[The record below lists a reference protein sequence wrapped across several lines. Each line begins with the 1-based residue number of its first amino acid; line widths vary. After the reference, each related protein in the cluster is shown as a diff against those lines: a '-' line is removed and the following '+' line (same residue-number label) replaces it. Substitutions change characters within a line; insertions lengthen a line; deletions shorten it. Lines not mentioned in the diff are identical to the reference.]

1 MALDIVN
8 IDWGGWHT
16 TWYRFIA
23 APLLLGL
30 FAQDGSGHKSYESDW
45 TSDGAMR
52 VVSATNKSVDGS
64 SAGGIVADLRVECCC
79 LRHDNC

>member
-1 MALDIVN
+1 MA
-8 IDWGGWHT
+8 HCQA
-16 TWYRFIA
+16 YRFIA

-30 FAQDGSGHKSYESDW
+30 LAQDGSGHKSYESDW

-64 SAGGIVADLRVECCC
+64 SAGGIALDLHVECCC
-79 LRHDNC
+79 L